1 MNNSTKVEWIMGD
14 FSFFINGTWEGDR
27 NGTGNIKSDG
37 GLNNVVSAP
46 KDFDGPGIGSNPE
59 ELLISSANTCYM
71 ITLAAMFSNRKI
83 KVDKLEVISEGVLGK
98 VDGKFT
104 FKQIIHRPAI
114 TIGSNENVSLEKL
127 QELAVRAE
135 EKCFISNT
143 LRNSLQFSVE
153 PKIIIT

>member
-1 MNNSTKVEWIMGD
+1 LGE
-14 FSFFINGTWEGDR
+14 FSFLIKGTWEGDR
-27 NGTGNIKSDG
+27 NGTGNIKSEG
-37 GLNNVVSAP
+37 GLNLVVSAP

-71 ITLAAMFSNRKI
+71 ITLAAILSNRKI
-83 KVDKLEVISEGVLGK
+83 KVEKLEVESEGILGK
-98 VDGKFT
+98 VEGTFT
-104 FKQIIHRPAI
+104 FKQIIHRPII
-114 TIGSNENVSLEKL
+114 TISSAENVSVEKL

-143 LRNSLQFSVE
+143 LRNSLEFAVE

>member
-1 MNNSTKVEWIMGD
+1 MGD
-14 FSFFINGTWEGDR
+14 FSFLIKGTWEGDR
-27 NGTGNIKSDG
+27 NGTGIIKSEG

-46 KDFDGPGIGSNPE
+46 KDFDGPGVGSNPE

-71 ITLAAMFSNRKI
+71 ITLAAMLSNRKI
-83 KVDKLEVISEGVLGK
+83 KVEKLEVDSQGVLGK
-98 VDGKFT
+98 VEGKFT
-104 FKQIIHRPAI
+104 FKQIIHRPII
-114 TIGSNENVSLEKL
+114 TIGSVENVTVEKL

-143 LRNSLQFSVE
+143 LRNSLEFSVE

>member
-1 MNNSTKVEWIMGD
+1 MGE

-27 NGTGNIKSDG
+27 NGTGIIKSNG
-37 GLNNVVSAP
+37 GLNNAVSAP

-71 ITLAAMFSNRKI
+71 ITLAAIFSNRKI
-83 KVDKLEVISEGVLGK
+83 KVDKLEVISEGLLGK
-98 VDGKFT
+98 VEGKFT
-104 FKQIIHRPAI
+104 FKKIIHRPI
-114 TIGSNENVSLEKL
+114 ISVSSDENVTVEKL

-143 LRNSLQFSVE
+143 LRNSLVFAVE
-153 PKIIIT
+153 PKIIII

>member
-1 MNNSTKVEWIMGD
+1 MGE

-27 NGTGNIKSDG
+27 NGTGIIKSNG
-37 GLNNVVSAP
+37 GLNNAVSAP

-71 ITLAAMFSNRKI
+71 ITLAAIFSNRKI
-83 KVDKLEVISEGVLGK
+83 KVDKLEVISEGLLGK
-98 VDGKFT
+98 VEGKFT
-104 FKQIIHRPAI
+104 FKQIIHRPII
-114 TIGSNENVSLEKL
+114 TVSSDENVTIEKL

-143 LRNSLQFSVE
+143 LRNSLVFAVE
-153 PKIIIT
+153 PKIIII

>member
-1 MNNSTKVEWIMGD
+1 MGE
-14 FSFFINGTWEGDR
+14 FSFLIKGTWEGDR
-27 NGTGNIKSDG
+27 NGTGIIKSEG

-46 KDFDGPGIGSNPE
+46 KDFDGPGVGSNPE

-71 ITLAAMFSNRKI
+71 ITLAAMLSNRKI
-83 KVDKLEVISEGVLGK
+83 KVEKLEVDSQGVLGK
-98 VDGKFT
+98 VEGKFT
-104 FKQIIHRPAI
+104 FKQIIHRPTI
-114 TIGSNENVSLEKL
+114 TIGSVENVTVEKL

-143 LRNSLQFSVE
+143 LRKSLEFSVE

>member
-1 MNNSTKVEWIMGD
+1 MSE
-14 FSFFINGTWEGDR
+14 FSFIIRGSWEGDR
-27 NGTGNIKSDG
+27 NGTGIIKSDG
-37 GLNNVVSAP
+37 GLNSVVSAP
-46 KDFDGPGIGSNPE
+46 KDFDGPGIGANPE

-71 ITLAAMFSNRKI
+71 ITLAAMLSNRKI
-83 KVDKLEVISEGVLGK
+83 QVEKLEVESFGLLGK
-98 VDGKFT
+98 VEGKFT
-104 FKQIIHRPAI
+104 FKQIIHRPTV
-114 TIGSNENVSLEKL
+114 TIGSNENITVEKL